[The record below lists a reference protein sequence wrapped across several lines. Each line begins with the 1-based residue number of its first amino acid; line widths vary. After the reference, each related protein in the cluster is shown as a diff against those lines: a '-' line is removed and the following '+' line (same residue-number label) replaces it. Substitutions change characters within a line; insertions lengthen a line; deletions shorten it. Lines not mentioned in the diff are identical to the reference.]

1 MRPELRRAWAGLAAL
16 LALFVTTACTGSGQ
30 SDDSNSSPERGVA
43 AAENTGYGA
52 IPGIVD
58 EIEPSVVT
66 IRTGAGVGSGIV
78 YDSDGTIVTAAHVI
92 EGKRD
97 RPLDEVKV
105 TFADGQSAKAE
116 VVAVDNV
123 TDIGVVKAE
132 RDGLPVPA
140 YADGLPQ
147 VGQLTVVVGSP
158 MGLSGT
164 VTAGIVS
171 ALHRKMPASE
181 ENPQGLIGLI
191 QVDAP
196 ISPGNSGGAA
206 VNGDGTVIGMSEAY
220 LPPKSGAV
228 AIGFVTP
235 ATTLTD
241 VADELIDHGEAS
253 HAYLGARPANI
264 TPQVA
269 KRLNLPESSG
279 VVVVEVVD
287 SGPAADA
294 GLQSG
299 DIITKVDDTSI
310 DKVIDLLTVLRK
322 HEPGD
327 EVALT
332 VTRGDGQESITVN
345 LGDRADIGD

>member
-1 MRPELRRAWAGLAAL
+1 
-16 LALFVTTACTGSGQ
+16 
-30 SDDSNSSPERGVA
+30 
-43 AAENTGYGA
+43 
-52 IPGIVD
+52 
-58 EIEPSVVT
+58 
-66 IRTGAGVGSGIV
+66 GVGSGIV

-228 AIGFVTP
+228 RSEERRGGK
-235 ATTLTD
+235 
-241 VADELIDHGEAS
+241 EGGHG
-253 HAYLGARPANI
+253 
-264 TPQVA
+264 
-269 KRLNLPESSG
+269 
-279 VVVVEVVD
+279 
-287 SGPAADA
+287 
-294 GLQSG
+294 
-299 DIITKVDDTSI
+299 
-310 DKVIDLLTVLRK
+310 
-322 HEPGD
+322 
-327 EVALT
+327 
-332 VTRGDGQESITVN
+332 
-345 LGDRADIGD
+345 

>member
-1 MRPELRRAWAGLAAL
+1 
-16 LALFVTTACTGSGQ
+16 
-30 SDDSNSSPERGVA
+30 
-43 AAENTGYGA
+43 
-52 IPGIVD
+52 
-58 EIEPSVVT
+58 
-66 IRTGAGVGSGIV
+66 
-78 YDSDGTIVTAAHVI
+78 
-92 EGKRD
+92 
-97 RPLDEVKV
+97 
-105 TFADGQSAKAE
+105 
-116 VVAVDNV
+116 
-123 TDIGVVKAE
+123 
-132 RDGLPVPA
+132 A

-327 EVALT
+327 EV
-332 VTRGDGQESITVN
+332 
-345 LGDRADIGD
+345 